1 MAYWRCGACR
11 TRFPIGPE
19 GEAAAREAHRHQAH
33 FGGVPDG
40 EDGPE
45 ETGGQ
50 PITGRQVLYGL
61 VALAVLTVLA
71 RSCDVQFI
79 G

>member
-1 MAYWRCGACR
+1 MAYWKCGACR

-19 GEAAAREAHRHQAH
+19 GEAAAREAHHDQVH
-33 FGGVPDG
+33 FGGIPDG

-45 ETGGQ
+45 NTGGQ
-50 PITGRQVLYGL
+50 PITGRQILYGL
-61 VALAVLTVLA
+61 VALAVLAVLA
-71 RSCDVQFI
+71 RSCDVQFM